1 MKTLTGT
8 PKRVATRIPK
18 SRDARA
24 IPDLL
29 EPRSNT
35 TDASFAYRKLRGLIL
50 RTELRPGQALNEA
63 DLMQRIEIGRTPL
76 RDALHLLAH
85 EGLVEILP
93 RRGTFVTQVTV
104 SDLQQIFELRSGIE
118 DIVAHAT
125 TARLTDADFLQLRTL
140 ISRAKRATQ
149 AESDVELDAEFHSLL
164 LRVAA
169 NRYLT
174 EVYRRLEDA
183 SLRLLYLTNCGME
196 PPVDQR
202 RFFEAAERALRSRN
216 AEALSEV
223 LRDHVRSFRDRVSGS
238 LFDTNLRSRSVS
250 VPPSRG

>member
-8 PKRVATRIPK
+8 PKRVAPRIPK
-18 SRDARA
+18 SRDAQA
-24 IPDLL
+24 LPDLL
-29 EPRSNT
+29 EPASST
-35 TDASFAYRKLRGLIL
+35 TDASFAYRKLRDLIL
-50 RTELRPGQALNEA
+50 RTELRPGEALNEA
-63 DLMQRIEIGRTPL
+63 DLMRRIEIGRTPL

-118 DIVAHAT
+118 DIVAHAA
-125 TARLTDADFLQLRTL
+125 TARLTDADLSQLRTL

-149 AESDVELDAEFHSLL
+149 PESDVELDAEFHSLL

-196 PPVDQR
+196 PPAEQR
-202 RFFEAAERALRSRN
+202 RFFEAADRALRSRN

-238 LFDTNLRSRSVS
+238 LFDTNVRSRSGA
-250 VPPSRG
+250 VPTSR